1 MTLGGLIGA
10 INDIKRGKKVE
21 MWDGFGGEDTPGP
34 NYTAQINIKRRF
46 VVLPKRCY
54 DSGRWIIGVVYEDE
68 FGHYYHRN
76 EVMHGVLTGNY
87 EVVE

>member
-10 INDIKRGKKVE
+10 INDIKRGKKVG
-21 MWDGFGGEDTPGP
+21 MWVDHNGEDTPGP

-54 DSGRWIIGVVYEDE
+54 DSGRWIIGKVYQDMYG
-68 FGHYYHRN
+68 FYYHPSEAMAR
-76 EVMHGVLTGNY
+76 VLNGEY
-87 EVVE
+87 RIVG